1 MSSSLINPAITKLYK
16 KSKSNQST
24 STLET
29 ISEEK
34 SFFLCTKA
42 KKVSKSGLFSN
53 DRFICIDNN
62 RICYYSKLSQKS
74 TMSMKEMQKVTPKLS
89 FKHSELHSVQTNPN
103 KPNMLIINVLGNVE
117 IKGQLQKFKTIQQ
130 IKFLFKNQNDQFKYK
145 MIMEKIIDN
154 EKLCLNKQNLE
165 DQYISILHNF

>member
-53 DRFICIDNN
+53 DRVLCIDKN
-62 RICYYSKLSQKS
+62 RICYYSKVSKKS
-74 TMSMKEMQKVTPKLS
+74 NLSMKDMQKITPKLS
-89 FKHSELHSVQTNPN
+89 FNHSGLHSIDTNPA

-117 IKGQLQKFKTIQQ
+117 IKGQTQKFKTIQQ
-130 IKFLFKNQNDQFKYK
+130 FKFLFKSQNDQFKYK
-145 MIMEKIIDN
+145 MIMEKIIEN
-154 EKLCLNKQNLE
+154 EKLCLNKQNTE